1 LTDIGRICKSTD
13 YVIVSQ
19 QKSRK
24 LRTLEKAACP
34 GGDSGLAGRDFAIDE
49 EDALLHAIRTETK
62 SALSDEQIT
71 DLICNAMETEQP
83 AATCLK
89 NIQRGE

>member
-1 LTDIGRICKSTD
+1 MSLFPNRNPENFERLK
-13 YVIVSQ
+13 
-19 QKSRK
+19 K
-24 LRTLEKAACP
+24 LPALEAIQVWLD
-34 GGDSGLAGRDFAIDE
+34 GDFAIDE